1 MRLQHKNH
9 IRPCAQDYVFYSVNT
24 LLMVLFTLII
34 AYPLLFVIFASFDGG
49 AGTLS
54 VNIWP
59 SKWSDAGYRAVF
71 EYGPVWIGYRN
82 SLLYTVV
89 GALFGLIFCV
99 CAAYP
104 LAQPNLDGRNL
115 FMGLFVFTMYFGG
128 GLIPTFLV
136 VNALHLYNTRAVMV
150 LLYAF
155 SMYNCIICRTFFS
168 SLPKEVEE
176 AAIIDGCTSF
186 QVFWQIVLPLSKAL
200 MGVMVLYFAVVHWN
214 TYFAALIYLRDA
226 DKHPLQLVLRK
237 ILILE
242 TASDDMIGMEEAAL
256 AKLQLKEL
264 VKYAVI
270 IVSSLP
276 VLILYPFLQKYF
288 DQGVMIGSVK
298 G

>member
-1 MRLQHKNH
+1 MAVIKETPGDRIFRALCYF
-9 IRPCAQDYVFYSVNT
+9 IMT
-24 LLMVLFTLII
+24 LLLLLVLCPLIFVCSASVSDPSMVASGKVLLLPKGFTLDGYRRVFQDKSILTGY
-34 AYPLLFVIFASFDGG
+34 ANTIFYTTV
-49 AGTLS
+49 GTLINLA
-54 VNIWP
+54 VTVP
-59 SKWSDAGYRAVF
+59 AGY
-71 EYGPVWIGYRN
+71 
-82 SLLYTVV
+82 
-89 GALFGLIFCV
+89 ALARSTLPGKKF
-99 CAAYP
+99 
-104 LAQPNLDGRNL
+104 
-115 FMGLFVFTMYFGG
+115 FMTYFMIPMYFGG

-155 SMYNCIICRTFFS
+155 SMYNCIICRTFFGG
-168 SLPKEVEE
+168 LPKEVEE

-200 MGVMVLYFAVVHWN
+200 MGVMVLYFAVAHWN
-214 TYFAALIYLRDA
+214 IYFSALIYLRDT

-237 ILILE
+237 ILVLE
-242 TASDDMIGMEEAAL
+242 TTSDDMIGMEEAAL

>member
-1 MRLQHKNH
+1 MAVIKETPGDRIFRALCYF
-9 IRPCAQDYVFYSVNT
+9 IMT
-24 LLMVLFTLII
+24 LLLLLVLCPLIFVCSASVSDPSMVASGKVLLLPKGFTLDGYRRVFQDKSILTGY
-34 AYPLLFVIFASFDGG
+34 ANTIFYTTV
-49 AGTLS
+49 GTLINLA
-54 VNIWP
+54 VTVP
-59 SKWSDAGYRAVF
+59 AGY
-71 EYGPVWIGYRN
+71 
-82 SLLYTVV
+82 
-89 GALFGLIFCV
+89 ALARSTLPGKKF
-99 CAAYP
+99 
-104 LAQPNLDGRNL
+104 
-115 FMGLFVFTMYFGG
+115 FMTYFMIPMYFGG

-200 MGVMVLYFAVVHWN
+200 MGVMVLYFAVAHWN
-214 TYFAALIYLRDA
+214 TYFSALIYLRDT

-237 ILILE
+237 ILVLE
-242 TASDDMIGMEEAAL
+242 SASDDMIGMEEAAL

-270 IVSSLP
+270 VVSSLP

>member
-1 MRLQHKNH
+1 MAVIKETPGDRIFRALCYF
-9 IRPCAQDYVFYSVNT
+9 IMT
-24 LLMVLFTLII
+24 LLLLLVLCPLIFVCSASVSDPSMVASGKVLLLPKGFTLDGYRRVFQDKSILTGY
-34 AYPLLFVIFASFDGG
+34 ANTIFYTTV
-49 AGTLS
+49 GTLINLA
-54 VNIWP
+54 VTVP
-59 SKWSDAGYRAVF
+59 AGY
-71 EYGPVWIGYRN
+71 
-82 SLLYTVV
+82 
-89 GALFGLIFCV
+89 ALARSTLPGKKF
-99 CAAYP
+99 
-104 LAQPNLDGRNL
+104 
-115 FMGLFVFTMYFGG
+115 FMTYFMIPMYFGG

-200 MGVMVLYFAVVHWN
+200 MGVMVLYFAVAHWN

>member
-1 MRLQHKNH
+1 MAVIKETPGDRIFRALCYF
-9 IRPCAQDYVFYSVNT
+9 IMT
-24 LLMVLFTLII
+24 LLLLLVLCPLIFVCSASVSDPSMVASGKVLLLPKGFTLDGYRRVFQDKSILTGY
-34 AYPLLFVIFASFDGG
+34 ANTIFYTTV
-49 AGTLS
+49 GTLINLA
-54 VNIWP
+54 VTVP
-59 SKWSDAGYRAVF
+59 AGY
-71 EYGPVWIGYRN
+71 
-82 SLLYTVV
+82 
-89 GALFGLIFCV
+89 ALARSTLPGKRF
-99 CAAYP
+99 
-104 LAQPNLDGRNL
+104 
-115 FMGLFVFTMYFGG
+115 FMTYFMIPMYFGG

-155 SMYNCIICRTFFS
+155 SMYNCIICRTFFGG
-168 SLPKEVEE
+168 LPKEVEE

-237 ILILE
+237 ILVLE

>member
-1 MRLQHKNH
+1 MAVIKETPGDRIFRALCYF
-9 IRPCAQDYVFYSVNT
+9 IMT
-24 LLMVLFTLII
+24 LLLLLVLCPLIFVCSASVSDPSMVASGKVLLLPKGFTLDGYRRVFQDKSILTGY
-34 AYPLLFVIFASFDGG
+34 ANTIFYTTV
-49 AGTLS
+49 GTLINLA
-54 VNIWP
+54 VTVP
-59 SKWSDAGYRAVF
+59 AGY
-71 EYGPVWIGYRN
+71 
-82 SLLYTVV
+82 
-89 GALFGLIFCV
+89 ALARSTLPGKKF
-99 CAAYP
+99 
-104 LAQPNLDGRNL
+104 
-115 FMGLFVFTMYFGG
+115 FMTYFMIPMYFGG

-155 SMYNCIICRTFFS
+155 SMYNCIICRTFFGG
-168 SLPKEVEE
+168 LPKEVEE

-200 MGVMVLYFAVVHWN
+200 MGVMVLYFAVAHWN
-214 TYFAALIYLRDA
+214 TYFAALIYLRDT

>member
-1 MRLQHKNH
+1 MVASGK
-9 IRPCAQDYVFYSVNT
+9 V
-24 LLMVLFTLII
+24 LLLPKGFTLDGYRRVFQDKSILTGY
-34 AYPLLFVIFASFDGG
+34 ANTIFYTTV
-49 AGTLS
+49 GTLINLA
-54 VNIWP
+54 VTVP
-59 SKWSDAGYRAVF
+59 AGY
-71 EYGPVWIGYRN
+71 
-82 SLLYTVV
+82 
-89 GALFGLIFCV
+89 ALARSTLPGKKF
-99 CAAYP
+99 
-104 LAQPNLDGRNL
+104 
-115 FMGLFVFTMYFGG
+115 FMTYFMIPMYFGG

-200 MGVMVLYFAVVHWN
+200 MGVMVLYFAVAHWN

>member
-1 MRLQHKNH
+1 MAVIKETPGDRIFRALCYF
-9 IRPCAQDYVFYSVNT
+9 IMT
-24 LLMVLFTLII
+24 LLLLLVLCPLIFVCSASVSDPSMVASGKVLLLPKGFTLDGYRRVFQDKSILTGY
-34 AYPLLFVIFASFDGG
+34 ANTIFYTIV
-49 AGTLS
+49 GTLINLA
-54 VNIWP
+54 VTVP
-59 SKWSDAGYRAVF
+59 AGY
-71 EYGPVWIGYRN
+71 
-82 SLLYTVV
+82 
-89 GALFGLIFCV
+89 ALARSTLPGKKF
-99 CAAYP
+99 
-104 LAQPNLDGRNL
+104 
-115 FMGLFVFTMYFGG
+115 FMTYFMIPMYFGG

-155 SMYNCIICRTFFS
+155 SMYNCIICRTFFGG
-168 SLPKEVEE
+168 LPKEVEE

-200 MGVMVLYFAVVHWN
+200 MGVMVLYFAVAHWN

>member
-1 MRLQHKNH
+1 MAVIKETPGDRIFRALCYL
-9 IRPCAQDYVFYSVNT
+9 IMT
-24 LLMVLFTLII
+24 LLLLLVLCPLIFVCSASVSDPSMVASGKVLLLPKGFTLDGYRRVFQDKSILTGY
-34 AYPLLFVIFASFDGG
+34 ANTIFYTTV
-49 AGTLS
+49 GTLINLA
-54 VNIWP
+54 VTVP
-59 SKWSDAGYRAVF
+59 AGY
-71 EYGPVWIGYRN
+71 
-82 SLLYTVV
+82 
-89 GALFGLIFCV
+89 ALARSTLPGKKF
-99 CAAYP
+99 
-104 LAQPNLDGRNL
+104 
-115 FMGLFVFTMYFGG
+115 FMTYFMIPMYFGG

-200 MGVMVLYFAVVHWN
+200 MGVMVLYFAVAHWN
-214 TYFAALIYLRDA
+214 TYFSALIYLRDT

-237 ILILE
+237 ILVLE

>member
-1 MRLQHKNH
+1 MAVIKETPGDRIFRALCYF
-9 IRPCAQDYVFYSVNT
+9 IMT
-24 LLMVLFTLII
+24 LLLLLVLCPLIFVCSASVSDPSMVASGKVLLLPKGFTLDGYRRVFQDKSILTGY
-34 AYPLLFVIFASFDGG
+34 ANTIFYTTV
-49 AGTLS
+49 GTLINLA
-54 VNIWP
+54 VTVP
-59 SKWSDAGYRAVF
+59 AGY
-71 EYGPVWIGYRN
+71 
-82 SLLYTVV
+82 
-89 GALFGLIFCV
+89 ALARSTLPGKKF
-99 CAAYP
+99 
-104 LAQPNLDGRNL
+104 
-115 FMGLFVFTMYFGG
+115 FMTYFMIPMYFGG

-155 SMYNCIICRTFFS
+155 SMYNCIICRTFFGG
-168 SLPKEVEE
+168 LPKEVEE

-200 MGVMVLYFAVVHWN
+200 MGVMVLYFAVAHWN
-214 TYFAALIYLRDA
+214 TYFAALIYLRDT

-237 ILILE
+237 ILVLE

>member
-1 MRLQHKNH
+1 MAVIKETPGDRIFRALCYF
-9 IRPCAQDYVFYSVNT
+9 IMT
-24 LLMVLFTLII
+24 LLLLLVLCPLIFVCSASVSDPSMVASGKVLLLPKGFTLDGYRRVFQDKSILTGY
-34 AYPLLFVIFASFDGG
+34 ANTIFYTTV
-49 AGTLS
+49 GTLINLA
-54 VNIWP
+54 VTVP
-59 SKWSDAGYRAVF
+59 AGY
-71 EYGPVWIGYRN
+71 
-82 SLLYTVV
+82 
-89 GALFGLIFCV
+89 ALARSTLPGKKF
-99 CAAYP
+99 
-104 LAQPNLDGRNL
+104 
-115 FMGLFVFTMYFGG
+115 FMTYFMIPMYFGG

-200 MGVMVLYFAVVHWN
+200 MGVMVLYFAVAHWN
-214 TYFAALIYLRDA
+214 TYFSALIYLRDT

-237 ILILE
+237 ILVLE

>member
-1 MRLQHKNH
+1 MAVIKETPGDRIFRALCYF
-9 IRPCAQDYVFYSVNT
+9 IMT
-24 LLMVLFTLII
+24 LLLLLVLCPLIFVCSASVSDPSMVASGKVLLLPKGFTLDGYRRVFQDKSILTGY
-34 AYPLLFVIFASFDGG
+34 ANTIFYTTV
-49 AGTLS
+49 GTLINLA
-54 VNIWP
+54 VTVP
-59 SKWSDAGYRAVF
+59 AGY
-71 EYGPVWIGYRN
+71 
-82 SLLYTVV
+82 
-89 GALFGLIFCV
+89 ALARSTLPGKKF
-99 CAAYP
+99 
-104 LAQPNLDGRNL
+104 
-115 FMGLFVFTMYFGG
+115 FMTYFMIPMYFGG

-200 MGVMVLYFAVVHWN
+200 MGVMVLYFAVAHWN

-237 ILILE
+237 ILVLE

>member
-1 MRLQHKNH
+1 MAVIKETPGDRIFRALCYF
-9 IRPCAQDYVFYSVNT
+9 IMT
-24 LLMVLFTLII
+24 LLLLLVLCPLIFVCSASVSDPSMVASGKVLLLPKGFTLDGYRRVFQDKSILTGY
-34 AYPLLFVIFASFDGG
+34 ANTIFYTTV
-49 AGTLS
+49 GTLINLA
-54 VNIWP
+54 VTVP
-59 SKWSDAGYRAVF
+59 AGY
-71 EYGPVWIGYRN
+71 
-82 SLLYTVV
+82 
-89 GALFGLIFCV
+89 ALARSTLPGKKF
-99 CAAYP
+99 
-104 LAQPNLDGRNL
+104 
-115 FMGLFVFTMYFGG
+115 FMTYFMIPMYFGG

-155 SMYNCIICRTFFS
+155 SMYNCIICRTFFGG
-168 SLPKEVEE
+168 LPKEVEE

-200 MGVMVLYFAVVHWN
+200 MGVMVLYFAVAHWN

>member
-1 MRLQHKNH
+1 MAVIKETPGDRIFRALCYF
-9 IRPCAQDYVFYSVNT
+9 IMT
-24 LLMVLFTLII
+24 LLLLLVLCPLIFVCSASVSDPSMVASGKVLLLPKGFTLDGYRRVFQDKSILTGY
-34 AYPLLFVIFASFDGG
+34 ANTIFYTTV
-49 AGTLS
+49 GTLINLA
-54 VNIWP
+54 VTVP
-59 SKWSDAGYRAVF
+59 AGY
-71 EYGPVWIGYRN
+71 
-82 SLLYTVV
+82 
-89 GALFGLIFCV
+89 ALARSTLPGKKF
-99 CAAYP
+99 
-104 LAQPNLDGRNL
+104 
-115 FMGLFVFTMYFGG
+115 FMTYFMIPMYFGG

-155 SMYNCIICRTFFS
+155 SMYNCIICRTFFGG
-168 SLPKEVEE
+168 LPKEVEE

-200 MGVMVLYFAVVHWN
+200 MGVMVLYFAVAHWN
-214 TYFAALIYLRDA
+214 TYFSALIYLRDT

-237 ILILE
+237 ILVLE
-242 TASDDMIGMEEAAL
+242 SASDDMIGMEEAAL

-270 IVSSLP
+270 VVSSLP

>member
-1 MRLQHKNH
+1 MAVIKETPGDRIFRALCYF
-9 IRPCAQDYVFYSVNT
+9 IMT
-24 LLMVLFTLII
+24 LLLLLVLCPLIFVCSASVSDPSMVASGKVLLLPKGFTLDGYRRVFQDKSILTGY
-34 AYPLLFVIFASFDGG
+34 ANTIFYTTV
-49 AGTLS
+49 GTLINLA
-54 VNIWP
+54 VTVP
-59 SKWSDAGYRAVF
+59 AGY
-71 EYGPVWIGYRN
+71 
-82 SLLYTVV
+82 
-89 GALFGLIFCV
+89 ALARSTLPGKKF
-99 CAAYP
+99 
-104 LAQPNLDGRNL
+104 
-115 FMGLFVFTMYFGG
+115 FMTYFMIPMYFGG

-176 AAIIDGCTSF
+176 AAVIDGCTPL
-186 QVFWQIVLPLSKAL
+186 QIFWQIVLPLSKAL
-200 MGVMVLYFAVVHWN
+200 MGVMVLYFAVAHWN
-214 TYFAALIYLRDA
+214 TYFSALIYLRDT

-237 ILILE
+237 ILVLE

>member
-1 MRLQHKNH
+1 MAVIKETPGDRIFRALCYF
-9 IRPCAQDYVFYSVNT
+9 IMT
-24 LLMVLFTLII
+24 LLLLLVLCPLIFVCSASVSDPSMVASGKVLLLPKGFTLDGYRRVFQDKSILTGY
-34 AYPLLFVIFASFDGG
+34 ANTIFYTTV
-49 AGTLS
+49 GTLINLA
-54 VNIWP
+54 VTVP
-59 SKWSDAGYRAVF
+59 AGY
-71 EYGPVWIGYRN
+71 
-82 SLLYTVV
+82 
-89 GALFGLIFCV
+89 ALARSTLPGKKF
-99 CAAYP
+99 
-104 LAQPNLDGRNL
+104 
-115 FMGLFVFTMYFGG
+115 FMTYFMIPMYFGG

-155 SMYNCIICRTFFS
+155 SMYNCIICRTFFGG
-168 SLPKEVEE
+168 LPKEVEE

-200 MGVMVLYFAVVHWN
+200 MGVMVLYFAVAHWN
-214 TYFAALIYLRDA
+214 TYFAALIYLRDT

-237 ILILE
+237 ILVLE

-270 IVSSLP
+270 VVSSLP

>member
-1 MRLQHKNH
+1 MAVIKETPGDRIFRALCYF
-9 IRPCAQDYVFYSVNT
+9 IMT
-24 LLMVLFTLII
+24 LLLLLVLCPLIFVCSASVSDPSMVASGKVLLLPKGFTLDGYRRVFQDKSILTGY
-34 AYPLLFVIFASFDGG
+34 ANTIFYTTV
-49 AGTLS
+49 GTLINLA
-54 VNIWP
+54 VTVP
-59 SKWSDAGYRAVF
+59 AGY
-71 EYGPVWIGYRN
+71 
-82 SLLYTVV
+82 
-89 GALFGLIFCV
+89 ALARSTLPGKKF
-99 CAAYP
+99 
-104 LAQPNLDGRNL
+104 
-115 FMGLFVFTMYFGG
+115 FMTYFMIPMYFGG

-214 TYFAALIYLRDA
+214 TYFAAIIYLRDA

-237 ILILE
+237 ILVLE
-242 TASDDMIGMEEAAL
+242 TISPDMIGVEEAAL

-264 VKYAVI
+264 IKYAVI
-270 IVSSLP
+270 VVSSLP

>member
-1 MRLQHKNH
+1 MAVIKETPGDRIFRALCYF
-9 IRPCAQDYVFYSVNT
+9 IMT
-24 LLMVLFTLII
+24 LLLLLVLCPLIFVCSASVSDPSMVASGKVLLFPKGFTLDGYRRVFQDKSILTGY
-34 AYPLLFVIFASFDGG
+34 ANTIFYTTV
-49 AGTLS
+49 GTLINLA
-54 VNIWP
+54 VTVP
-59 SKWSDAGYRAVF
+59 AGY
-71 EYGPVWIGYRN
+71 
-82 SLLYTVV
+82 
-89 GALFGLIFCV
+89 ALARSTLPGKKF
-99 CAAYP
+99 
-104 LAQPNLDGRNL
+104 
-115 FMGLFVFTMYFGG
+115 FMTYFMIPMYFGG

-155 SMYNCIICRTFFS
+155 SMYNCIICRTFFGG
-168 SLPKEVEE
+168 LPKEVEE

-200 MGVMVLYFAVVHWN
+200 MGVMVLYFAVAHWN
-214 TYFAALIYLRDA
+214 TYFSALIYLRDT

-237 ILILE
+237 ILVLE

-276 VLILYPFLQKYF
+276 VLVLYPFLQKYF

>member
-1 MRLQHKNH
+1 MAVIKETPGDRIFRALCYF
-9 IRPCAQDYVFYSVNT
+9 IMT
-24 LLMVLFTLII
+24 LLLLLVLCPLIFVCSASVSDPSMVASGKVLLLPKGFTLDGYRRVFQDKSILTGY
-34 AYPLLFVIFASFDGG
+34 ANTIFYTTV
-49 AGTLS
+49 GTLINLA
-54 VNIWP
+54 VTVP
-59 SKWSDAGYRAVF
+59 AGY
-71 EYGPVWIGYRN
+71 
-82 SLLYTVV
+82 
-89 GALFGLIFCV
+89 ALARSTLPGKKF
-99 CAAYP
+99 
-104 LAQPNLDGRNL
+104 
-115 FMGLFVFTMYFGG
+115 FMTYFMIPMYFGG

-186 QVFWQIVLPLSKAL
+186 QVFWQIVLPLSEAL
-200 MGVMVLYFAVVHWN
+200 MGVMVLYFAVAHWN

>member
-1 MRLQHKNH
+1 MAVIKETPGDRIFRALCYF
-9 IRPCAQDYVFYSVNT
+9 IMT
-24 LLMVLFTLII
+24 LLLLLVLCPLIFVCSASVSDPSMVASGKVLLLPKGFTLDGYRRVFQDKSILTGY
-34 AYPLLFVIFASFDGG
+34 ANTIFYTTV
-49 AGTLS
+49 GTLINLA
-54 VNIWP
+54 VTVP
-59 SKWSDAGYRAVF
+59 AGY
-71 EYGPVWIGYRN
+71 
-82 SLLYTVV
+82 
-89 GALFGLIFCV
+89 ALARSTLPGKKF
-99 CAAYP
+99 
-104 LAQPNLDGRNL
+104 
-115 FMGLFVFTMYFGG
+115 FMTYFMIPMYFGG

>member
-1 MRLQHKNH
+1 MAVIKETPGDRIFRALCYF
-9 IRPCAQDYVFYSVNT
+9 IMT
-24 LLMVLFTLII
+24 LLLLLVLCPLIFVCSASVSDPSMVASGKVLLLPKGFTLDGYRRVFQDKSILTGY
-34 AYPLLFVIFASFDGG
+34 ANTIFYTTV
-49 AGTLS
+49 GTLINLA
-54 VNIWP
+54 VTVP
-59 SKWSDAGYRAVF
+59 AGY
-71 EYGPVWIGYRN
+71 
-82 SLLYTVV
+82 
-89 GALFGLIFCV
+89 ALARSTLPGKKF
-99 CAAYP
+99 
-104 LAQPNLDGRNL
+104 
-115 FMGLFVFTMYFGG
+115 FMTYFMIPMYFGG

-200 MGVMVLYFAVVHWN
+200 MGVMVLYFAVAHWN
-214 TYFAALIYLRDA
+214 TYFSALIYLRDT

-237 ILILE
+237 ILVLE
-242 TASDDMIGMEEAAL
+242 SASDDMIGMEEAAL

>member
-1 MRLQHKNH
+1 MAVIKETPGDRIFRALCYF
-9 IRPCAQDYVFYSVNT
+9 IMT
-24 LLMVLFTLII
+24 LLLLLVLCPLIFVCSASVSDPSMVASGKVLLLPKGFTLDGYRRVFQDKSILTGY
-34 AYPLLFVIFASFDGG
+34 ANTIFYTTV
-49 AGTLS
+49 GTLINLA
-54 VNIWP
+54 VTVP
-59 SKWSDAGYRAVF
+59 AGY
-71 EYGPVWIGYRN
+71 
-82 SLLYTVV
+82 
-89 GALFGLIFCV
+89 ALARSTLPGKKF
-99 CAAYP
+99 
-104 LAQPNLDGRNL
+104 
-115 FMGLFVFTMYFGG
+115 FMTYFMIPMYFGG

-155 SMYNCIICRTFFS
+155 SMYNCIICRTFFGG
-168 SLPKEVEE
+168 LPKEVEE

-200 MGVMVLYFAVVHWN
+200 MGVMVLYFAVAHWN
-214 TYFAALIYLRDA
+214 TYFSALIYLRDT

-237 ILILE
+237 ILVLE

-270 IVSSLP
+270 VVSSLP

>member
-1 MRLQHKNH
+1 MAVIKETPGDRIFRALCYF
-9 IRPCAQDYVFYSVNT
+9 IMT
-24 LLMVLFTLII
+24 LLLLLVLCPLIFVCSASVSDPSMVASGKVLLLPKGFTLDGYRRVFQDKSILTGY
-34 AYPLLFVIFASFDGG
+34 ANTIFYTTV
-49 AGTLS
+49 GTLINLA
-54 VNIWP
+54 VTVP
-59 SKWSDAGYRAVF
+59 AGY
-71 EYGPVWIGYRN
+71 
-82 SLLYTVV
+82 
-89 GALFGLIFCV
+89 ALARSTLPGKKF
-99 CAAYP
+99 
-104 LAQPNLDGRNL
+104 
-115 FMGLFVFTMYFGG
+115 FMTYFMIPMYFGG

-155 SMYNCIICRTFFS
+155 SMYNCIICRTFFGG
-168 SLPKEVEE
+168 LPKEVEE

-200 MGVMVLYFAVVHWN
+200 MGVMVLYFAVAHWN
-214 TYFAALIYLRDA
+214 TYFSALIYLRDT

>member
-1 MRLQHKNH
+1 MAVIKETPGDRIFRALCYF
-9 IRPCAQDYVFYSVNT
+9 IMT
-24 LLMVLFTLII
+24 LLLLLVLCPLIFVCSASVSDPSMVASGKVLLLPKGFTLDGYRRVFQDKSILTGY
-34 AYPLLFVIFASFDGG
+34 ANTIFYTTV
-49 AGTLS
+49 GTLINLA
-54 VNIWP
+54 VTVP
-59 SKWSDAGYRAVF
+59 AGY
-71 EYGPVWIGYRN
+71 
-82 SLLYTVV
+82 
-89 GALFGLIFCV
+89 ALARSTLPGKKF
-99 CAAYP
+99 
-104 LAQPNLDGRNL
+104 
-115 FMGLFVFTMYFGG
+115 FMTYFMIPMYFGG

-155 SMYNCIICRTFFS
+155 SMYNCIICRTFFGG
-168 SLPKEVEE
+168 LPKEVEE

-200 MGVMVLYFAVVHWN
+200 MGVMVLYFAVAHWN
-214 TYFAALIYLRDA
+214 TYFSALIYLRDT

-237 ILILE
+237 ILVLE

>member
-1 MRLQHKNH
+1 MAVIKETPGDRIFRALCYF
-9 IRPCAQDYVFYSVNT
+9 IMT
-24 LLMVLFTLII
+24 LLLLLVLCPLIFVCSASVSDPSMVASGKVLLLPKGFTLDGYRRVFQDKSILTGY
-34 AYPLLFVIFASFDGG
+34 ANTIFYTTV
-49 AGTLS
+49 GTLINLA
-54 VNIWP
+54 VTVP
-59 SKWSDAGYRAVF
+59 AGY
-71 EYGPVWIGYRN
+71 
-82 SLLYTVV
+82 
-89 GALFGLIFCV
+89 ALARSTLPGKKF
-99 CAAYP
+99 
-104 LAQPNLDGRNL
+104 
-115 FMGLFVFTMYFGG
+115 FMTYFMIPMYFGG

-155 SMYNCIICRTFFS
+155 SMYNCIICRTFFGG
-168 SLPKEVEE
+168 LPKEVEE
-176 AAIIDGCTSF
+176 AAVIDGCTPL
-186 QVFWQIVLPLSKAL
+186 QIFWQIVLPLSKAL
-200 MGVMVLYFAVVHWN
+200 MGVMVLYFAVAHWN
-214 TYFAALIYLRDA
+214 TYFSALIYLRDT

-237 ILILE
+237 ILVLE

>member
-1 MRLQHKNH
+1 MAVIKETPGDRIFRALCYF
-9 IRPCAQDYVFYSVNT
+9 IMT
-24 LLMVLFTLII
+24 LLLLLVLCPLIFVCSASVSDPSMVASGKVLLLPKGFTLDGYRRVFQDKSILI
-34 AYPLLFVIFASFDGG
+34 GYANTIFYTTV
-49 AGTLS
+49 GTLINLA
-54 VNIWP
+54 VTVP
-59 SKWSDAGYRAVF
+59 AGY
-71 EYGPVWIGYRN
+71 
-82 SLLYTVV
+82 
-89 GALFGLIFCV
+89 ALARSTLPGKKF
-99 CAAYP
+99 
-104 LAQPNLDGRNL
+104 
-115 FMGLFVFTMYFGG
+115 FMTYFMIPMYFGG

-186 QVFWQIVLPLSKAL
+186 QVFWQIVLPLSEAL
-200 MGVMVLYFAVVHWN
+200 MGVMVLYFAVAHWN

>member
-1 MRLQHKNH
+1 MAVIKETPGDRIFRALCYF
-9 IRPCAQDYVFYSVNT
+9 IMT
-24 LLMVLFTLII
+24 LLLLLVLCPLIFVCSASVSDPSMVASGKVLLLPKGFTLDGYRRVFQDKSILI
-34 AYPLLFVIFASFDGG
+34 GYANTIFYTTV
-49 AGTLS
+49 GTLINLA
-54 VNIWP
+54 VTVP
-59 SKWSDAGYRAVF
+59 AGY
-71 EYGPVWIGYRN
+71 
-82 SLLYTVV
+82 
-89 GALFGLIFCV
+89 ALARSTLPGKKF
-99 CAAYP
+99 
-104 LAQPNLDGRNL
+104 
-115 FMGLFVFTMYFGG
+115 FMTYFMIPMYFGG

-214 TYFAALIYLRDA
+214 TYFAAIIYLRDA

-237 ILILE
+237 ILVLE
-242 TASDDMIGMEEAAL
+242 TISPDMIGVEEAAL

-264 VKYAVI
+264 IKYAVI
-270 IVSSLP
+270 VVSSLP

>member
-1 MRLQHKNH
+1 MAVIKETPGDRIFRALCYF
-9 IRPCAQDYVFYSVNT
+9 IMT
-24 LLMVLFTLII
+24 LLLLLVLCPLIFVCSASVSDPSMVASGKVLLLPKGFTLDGYRRVFQDKSILTGY
-34 AYPLLFVIFASFDGG
+34 ANTIFYTTV
-49 AGTLS
+49 GTLINLA
-54 VNIWP
+54 VTVQ
-59 SKWSDAGYRAVF
+59 AGY
-71 EYGPVWIGYRN
+71 
-82 SLLYTVV
+82 
-89 GALFGLIFCV
+89 ALARSTLPGKKF
-99 CAAYP
+99 
-104 LAQPNLDGRNL
+104 
-115 FMGLFVFTMYFGG
+115 FMTYFMIPMYFGG

-200 MGVMVLYFAVVHWN
+200 MGVMVLYFAVAHWN